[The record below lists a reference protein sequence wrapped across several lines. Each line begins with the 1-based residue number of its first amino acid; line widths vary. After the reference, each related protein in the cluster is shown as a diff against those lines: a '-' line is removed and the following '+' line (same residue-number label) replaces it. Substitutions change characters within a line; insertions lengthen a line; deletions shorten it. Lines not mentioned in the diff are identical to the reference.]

1 MSENAVQR
9 KLGHM
14 AGRIYIGT
22 AGWTIPRAVSERFDS
37 TGTHLARYARVLSCV
52 EINSSFYR
60 PHKPG
65 TYAKWAASA
74 GGGFRFSV
82 KVPKLIT
89 HELKLRRPRAPFE
102 RFLMEVHGLVGCLGP
117 LLVQL
122 PPSLDFNA
130 RTAASFFE
138 MVRQRYDGLVVLEP
152 RHPTWFTPR
161 ASATLEKYFVARVAA
176 DPAVV
181 PEAGIPGGWPGV
193 AYFRLH
199 GSPRMYWSRYEPGYI
214 QELARTLTVIA
225 QTTDVWC
232 VFDNTAMGTAI
243 ENALELLGFL

>member
-1 MSENAVQR
+1 
-9 KLGHM
+9 M

-22 AGWTIPRAVSERFDS
+22 AGWTIPKAAAGRFHS
-37 TGTHLARYARVLSCV
+37 AGTHLERYGRVLSCA

-65 TYAKWAASA
+65 TYEKWAAST
-74 GGGFRFSV
+74 GGEFRFSV

-89 HELKLRRPRAPFE
+89 HELRLRRPRAPFE
-102 RFLMEVHGLVGCLGP
+102 RFLMEARGLGDRLGP

-122 PPSLDFNA
+122 PPSLEFNP
-130 RTAASFFE
+130 RTASSFFA
-138 MVRQRYDGLVVLEP
+138 MVRERHDAAVAFEP

-161 ASATLEKYFVARVAA
+161 ANELLERYLIARVAA
-176 DPAVV
+176 DPAVT
-181 PEAGIPGGWPGV
+181 ADAAAPGGWPGL

-199 GSPRMYWSRYEPGYI
+199 GSPRMYWSRYDAGYI
-214 QELARTLTVIA
+214 DALARKISLIA
-225 QTTDVWC
+225 RSTDVWC

-243 ENALELLGFL
+243 ENALELQELITG